1 MGDMTIEVYKGD
13 VKQMCRAVSDPPI
26 FTITTHTCTQKLT
39 GNRLRITLH
48 KTENTTVQLRLCEVG
63 VHGGMYDTSL

>member
-1 MGDMTIEVYKGD
+1 MGDMTIEVYKDGT
-13 VKQMCRAVSDPPI
+13 KQMCRAVSSPPQ
-26 FTITTHTCTQKLT
+26 FTTTTLTCAQKLT

-63 VHGGMYDTSL
+63 VYGG